1 MCCGEARQAA
11 AAASSSILNNFE
23 LQCRK
28 TKKQAQAKRL
38 NSGNSADALTF
49 SPIFLLL
56 SGEEWKETS
65 VLFLVHT
72 FLLQVLL
79 VRFPYSHHRILITN
93 FTLCTV

>member
-49 SPIFLLL
+49 FPIFV
-56 SGEEWKETS
+56 ERQRMERTS
-65 VLFLVHT
+65 VLFPVHT

-79 VRFPYSHHRILITN
+79 VRFPYNHRILITN

>member
-1 MCCGEARQAA
+1 MCFGEARQAA

-65 VLFLVHT
+65 VLFPVHT
-72 FLLQVLL
+72 FLQVL
-79 VRFPYSHHRILITN
+79 RFPYSHHRILITN